1 MVMVQAGKQFTDQ
14 DLQQTAGMV
23 ASMLRD
29 TLARADAFRVQ
40 LESWPDADLI
50 ALGLTQDE
58 INAIKG
64 FYVGDM
70 PAMLATFKAST
81 WVKQLLGTGV

>member
-1 MVMVQAGKQFTDQ
+1 MAIVQAGKQFTSDDIQ
-14 DLQQTAGMV
+14 RTAGDL
-23 ASMLRD
+23 AALLRD
-29 TLARADAFRVQ
+29 GLQRGNDFRIQ

-50 ALGLTQDE
+50 ELGLAQEE

-64 FYVGDM
+64 FFVGDLPGM
-70 PAMLATFKAST
+70 SSAFAAST